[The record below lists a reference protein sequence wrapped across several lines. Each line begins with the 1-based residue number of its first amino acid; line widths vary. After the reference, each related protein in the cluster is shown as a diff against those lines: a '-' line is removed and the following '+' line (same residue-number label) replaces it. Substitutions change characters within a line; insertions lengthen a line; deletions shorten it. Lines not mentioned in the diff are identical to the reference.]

1 MHHFSIT
8 QRQMCKKITGCYD
21 VIAATL
27 LTTQREHYKS
37 EREAPLHGVREGEQH
52 KGFTKEVT
60 FEVTREATREAQRR
74 FFTGSFSMDKRR
86 GGWVGQQSSRVCS
99 AVTVIHNIP
108 SH

>member
-1 MHHFSIT
+1 MI
-8 QRQMCKKITGCYD
+8 G
-21 VIAATL
+21 ATL
-27 LTTQREHYKS
+27 LTRRESITSQRGKRS
-37 EREAPLHGVREGEQH
+37 LHGVREGEQH
-52 KGFTKEVT
+52 EGFTKEVT
-60 FEVTREATREAQRR
+60 FQVTREATREAQRR